1 MKKIMFNILF
11 GLFIFVKVSYAND
24 VVIIGDSLTV
34 GSEKYLRQFMPNVVI
49 DAKVGRKFQE
59 VMQIIKS
66 LELENNLKNIV
77 VISLSTNS
85 PVSLQELVNVI
96 DYLTEKGK
104 KVILV
109 NTKVP
114 RSWEDINN
122 YNIYLAKSIRPHIE
136 IVDWKRISDYY
147 CRTYSCFRPDGYHLT
162 EVGSY
167 IYSYVIYYYIKNI
180 GLN

>member
-1 MKKIMFNILF
+1 MNKILTVIILI
-11 GLFIFVKVSYAND
+11 LLISVKVFAED

-34 GSEKYLRQFMPNVVI
+34 GSEKYIRYFIPNAVI

-59 VMQIIKS
+59 VMGIIKN
-66 LELENNLKNIV
+66 LENEGKLKNTV

-85 PVSLQELVNVI
+85 QISLEELIGVV
-96 DYLTEKGK
+96 DYLLAREK

-114 RSWEDINN
+114 RKWEDINN
-122 YNIYLAKSIRPHIE
+122 YNIYLAKSLRPQIE
-136 IVDWKRISDYY
+136 VVDWKRISDYY
-147 CRTYSCFRPDGYHLT
+147 CKTYNCFRPDGYHLT
-162 EVGSY
+162 DVGSY
-167 IYSYVIYYYIKNI
+167 IYGYVIYHYIKNF

>member
-1 MKKIMFNILF
+1 MKRIVVAA
-11 GLFIFVKVSYAND
+11 FINLLIYLKVFAED

-34 GSEKYLRQFMPNVVI
+34 GSEKYIRHFIPGAVI

-59 VMQIIKS
+59 VMGIIRS
-66 LELENNLKNIV
+66 LENEGKLKSTV

-85 PVSLQELVNVI
+85 QVSLEELISVV
-96 DYLTEKGK
+96 DYLLERGK

-114 RSWEDINN
+114 RKWEDINN
-122 YNIYLAKSIRPHIE
+122 YNIYLAKSIRPQIE
-136 IVDWKRISDYY
+136 VVDWKRISDHY
-147 CRTYSCFRPDGYHLT
+147 CKVYSCFRPDGYHLT
-162 EVGSY
+162 DVGSY
-167 IYSYVIYYYIKNI
+167 IYSYVIYYYIKNS